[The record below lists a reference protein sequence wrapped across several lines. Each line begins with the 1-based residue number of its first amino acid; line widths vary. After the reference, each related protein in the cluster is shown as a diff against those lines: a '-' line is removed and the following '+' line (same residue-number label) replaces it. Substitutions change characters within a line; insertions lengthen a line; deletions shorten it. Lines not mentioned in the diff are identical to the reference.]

1 MVKVQLGHSVVVGP
15 GNGPEAGPL
24 NGPIIGAIN
33 GPIIGPAF
41 VAAIRQIVKTKEVAI
56 LAIFD

>member
-33 GPIIGPAF
+33 GPIIGLAF

-56 LAIFD
+56 PAIFD

>member
-1 MVKVQLGHSVVVGP
+1 MVKVQRSHDVVVGP
-15 GNGPEAGPL
+15 GNGAKVGPG
-24 NGPIIGAIN
+24 NGPIIGPIN